1 MYIQFETF
9 IGKFYLKGLD
19 WWTLYLQVYSFK
31 DLIFITLIKIKL
43 LILDNYWNL
52 VTIPGG
58 WLVVG

>member
-1 MYIQFETF
+1 MNIILTS
-9 IGKFYLKGLD
+9 IL
-19 WWTLYLQVYSFK
+19 FK
-31 DLIFITLIKIKL
+31 DLFFITLIKIKL